1 MPVTLPLEVYEI
13 FEKEFGK
20 EAAKMVIKSFEQ
32 VIETQTEDKWYRTK
46 NELKEELLKEV
57 ATKADLGLL
66 QMVQEKNK
74 AELLGIMGKDKAE
87 LLGKM
92 ENDKAEILGIMGKDK
107 AELLGIMEKYRSEL
121 LGKADKDKAELLGK
135 IDRINI
141 TLKFLIVL
149 NIIALTLMNPVMAE
163 ILKNLLKL

>member
-87 LLGKM
+87 LLGK
-92 ENDKAEILGIMGKDK
+92 
-107 AELLGIMEKYRSEL
+107 
-121 LGKADKDKAELLGK
+121 
-135 IDRINI
+135 IDRISI

-163 ILKNLLKL
+163 ILKSLLKL